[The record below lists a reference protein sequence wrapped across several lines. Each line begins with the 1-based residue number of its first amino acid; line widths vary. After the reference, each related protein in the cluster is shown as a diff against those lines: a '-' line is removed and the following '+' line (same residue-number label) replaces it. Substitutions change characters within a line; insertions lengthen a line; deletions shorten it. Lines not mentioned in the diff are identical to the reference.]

1 MKNLLKKGFTLIEL
15 LIVITIIG
23 ILTALIT
30 TNLQGAR
37 ERARDARRKADLR
50 ALEQSIR
57 LYYNDADSFP
67 ASNPAYELEGCGTI
81 AIPLSCSWG
90 SPFATDAS
98 IYLAYLPTDP
108 SSTAA
113 TTTKYQYYSASGDQY
128 LLVAKLENPSDPDIA
143 ESQSRCSS
151 IYTSFTGTKDA
162 AADYLACA
170 Q

>member
-15 LIVITIIG
+15 LIVIAIIG

-30 TNLQGAR
+30 ANLQGAR

-50 ALEQSIR
+50 ALEQSLR

-67 ASNPAYELEGCGTI
+67 ASSSSYELEGCGTI
-81 AIPLSCSWG
+81 AAPLSCSWG
-90 SPFATDAS
+90 SSFATDAS

-108 SSTAA
+108 SSTS
-113 TTTKYQYYSASGDQY
+113 TTTVKYQYYSATGDQY
-128 LLVAKLENPSDPDIA
+128 LLVAKLENASDADIT

-151 IYTSFTGTKDA
+151 IYTGFPGTKD